1 MRPFLIVLTILIFA
15 ADAAVFVRFR
25 KWLAQLERHPDK
37 PLTEHQER
45 TLQNVLK
52 LIGILSAA
60 WTLLTLVIIFL

>member
-25 KWLAQLERHPDK
+25 KWLAQLERQPDK

-60 WTLLTLVIIFL
+60 STLLTLVIIIL

>member
-25 KWLAQLERHPDK
+25 QWMAQLERQPDK

>member
-25 KWLAQLERHPDK
+25 QWLAKLERQPDK

>member
-25 KWLAQLERHPDK
+25 QWLAQLERQPDK

-52 LIGILSAA
+52 LIGTLSAA

>member
-25 KWLAQLERHPDK
+25 QWLAQLERQPDK

>member
-25 KWLAQLERHPDK
+25 KWLAQLERQPDK